1 MFDPFHASVGPD
13 GSRASIAKLMADSP
27 YASAYGLAQNLAAHS
42 RTPYAFVT
50 SVLHFLSRAHG
61 YTYDQKPPVSRYPL
75 VSFLFKDKRGY
86 CQQFSGTMALLLRMG
101 GLPARVAA
109 GFTSGTRSGTRNQWQ
124 VSDIDAHAWVEVWF
138 PHYGWVRFD
147 PTPTVAPARGGA
159 TSTAIVKPLPG
170 SGGALP
176 GSSTRQSQ
184 AASHTS
190 KNAPHSSGG
199 GLSPLL
205 IVPALAALALLA
217 LLARGLLRPHQT
229 TDTLLDE
236 LERAMARTGRP
247 LGAGVTLAGLEHR
260 FRDSPAAA
268 GYIRALRLER
278 YGGVRE
284 SPSRR
289 GRRALREQLRRDL
302 GLTGRLRALWALP
315 PRPPGGLARRGEP

>member
-1 MFDPFHASVGPD
+1 M
-13 GSRASIAKLMADSP
+13 
-27 YASAYGLAQNLAAHS
+27 
-42 RTPYAFVT
+42 T

-184 AASHTS
+184 AASHTVEEH
-190 KNAPHSSGG
+190 APLVRWRSE
-199 GLSPLL
+199 
-205 IVPALAALALLA
+205 PAAD
-217 LLARGLLRPHQT
+217 RRRRSRRWRSWPCW
-229 TDTLLDE
+229 
-236 LERAMARTGRP
+236 RAVCCARTKP
-247 LGAGVTLAGLEHR
+247 LRRCSTSSSERWRAPGARSGAGVTLAGLEHR

-268 GYIRALRLER
+268 GYVRALRLER

-315 PRPPGGLARRGEP
+315 PRPPRRRWRAEREP